1 MAERVH
7 IVVTSGSGNGGGLAI
22 ARDVRKRLEKE
33 GYAARVQMFRGLGEL
48 VKWTRTA
55 PATFSHLVAVGG
67 DATMSAVAEAA
78 IRLSVPFLPVPS
90 GFGNLFTSAFEHPG
104 EPEQVVELLGRG
116 DLVWSDVG
124 VVGTEIFLSHQSYGY
139 VARIQEGV
147 EQLHRPRQRYL
158 RLLSYYRMAAT
169 QLSDDR
175 LDTIQLE
182 IDGRAIPGKAGLV
195 TIANVETYRGFLS
208 LTPTASPVDG
218 VFDVCVIPSATQA
231 RMLAQLLKVVIDM
244 PGCRDEIGLYR
255 ARHVRVRV
263 NRRRPEDV
271 RVLPSALPILV
282 PPGSLERLKA
292 RQAAAQAIT
301 PVRPGPPERA
311 ASEPAPVARR
321 ARPARSTPPGVVA

>member
-7 IVVTSGSGNGGGLAI
+7 IVVTSGSGDGRGLAI
-22 ARDVRKRLEKE
+22 ARSVRKRLEKE
-33 GYAARVQMFRGLGEL
+33 GYAGRVQMFRGLGEL

-55 PATFSHLVAVGG
+55 PAAFSHLVAVGG

-90 GFGNLFTSAFEHPG
+90 GFGNLFTSAFEHPS
-104 EPEQVVELLGRG
+104 EPEQVVALLGRG

-124 VVGTEIFLSHQSYGY
+124 VVGTDVFLSHQSYGY

-175 LDTIQLE
+175 LDAIQLE

-218 VFDVCVIPSATQA
+218 FFDVCVIPSATRA
-231 RMLAQLLKVVIDM
+231 RMLAQLLKVVLDM
-244 PGCRDEIGLYR
+244 PGCRDEIALYR
-255 ARHVRVRV
+255 GRHVRVRV
-263 NRRRPEDV
+263 NRRTSEDV
-271 RVLPSALPILV
+271 RVLPSALPMLV

-292 RQAAAQAIT
+292 RQAAAQAT
-301 PVRPGPPERA
+301 TLVRPPRERA

-321 ARPARSTPPGVVA
+321 ARPAQSTPPGVVA